1 MPLTAA
7 VFVRFRRVLP
17 RLMRHQPGWPAGFA
31 CAAAPPVLRAS
42 MGPRGG
48 RSQNNG
54 PGADHAVKGN
64 RLVVRSGPG
73 LRVGP
78 RTAVFGPSG
87 QIRIIALQFKD
98 LRCLGQV
105 FRTASVASERDA
117 SSHPVAR
124 TGVADR
130 RWREDPLGAV
140 DALKQ
145 TFSTLL
151 RRINLIVVGC
161 HGKRGN
167 ARNSVE
173 SRGK

>member
-1 MPLTAA
+1 MRRCTTSLESVHGAA
-7 VFVRFRRVLP
+7 RRTLAE
-17 RLMRHQPGWPAGFA
+17 L
-31 CAAAPPVLRAS
+31 
-42 MGPRGG
+42 
-48 RSQNNG
+48 NG

-87 QIRIIALQFKD
+87 QIRIIALQFID

-124 TGVADR
+124 TCVSDR

-140 DALKQ
+140 DGTEA
-145 TFSTLL
+145 
-151 RRINLIVVGC
+151 NV
-161 HGKRGN
+161 
-167 ARNSVE
+167 
-173 SRGK
+173 